1 LRYTGDEVGHSRREA
16 EAPGLGVP
24 KEDNLTK
31 DKPSVVYCVSG
42 AVLTIVGV
50 VGVVGVVAVLQE
62 CGIIRQLIWYYD

>member
-1 LRYTGDEVGHSRREA
+1 MRYTGDEVGHSRREA

-50 VGVVGVVAVLQE
+50 VGVVVVLQE